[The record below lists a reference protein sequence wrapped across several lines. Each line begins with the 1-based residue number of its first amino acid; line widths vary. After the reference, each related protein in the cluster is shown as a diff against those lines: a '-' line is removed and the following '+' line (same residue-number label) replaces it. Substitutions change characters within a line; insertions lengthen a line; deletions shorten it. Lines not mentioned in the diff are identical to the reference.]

1 MKYDITTSHMNTQ
14 HWIVKAESKDHAE
27 EIFKKAQITW
37 SKERRMYVL
46 PEDSAK
52 YPVYEDLVTIPDAEL
67 RAVNVVPGQSEP
79 TFTKLGE
86 SNE

>member
-14 HWIVKAESKDHAE
+14 HWIVEAESKDHAE
-27 EIFKKAQITW
+27 ELFIKVGLKWDKQ
-37 SKERRMYVL
+37 KRQYVL
-46 PEDSAK
+46 RETTNIMR
-52 YPVYEDLVTIPDAEL
+52 EDLITIPDAEL
-67 RAVNVVPGQSEP
+67 RAVNVVPGQTEP